1 MQRNNILIWA
11 KANLSSTTL
20 NMSDSLTRPMTFR
33 STFLAQ
39 KLQCTFLFIISHLS
53 VRIHLVCL
61 LLLLMMVNENV
72 SSWSVPNQ
80 AKSFLFSWLPSWV
93 TDGVLSRL
101 VPFCLFGDVGILSN
115 VATTFEHSVHHV
127 HPLFFDESTTMSYC
141 FTLVNHSHRS

>member
-33 STFLAQ
+33 STFFAQ

-93 TDGVLSRL
+93 TVS
-101 VPFCLFGDVGILSN
+101 PFKTCALCLFGDVGILSN

-127 HPLFFDESTTMSYC
+127 HPLFFDESTTISNC
-141 FTLVNHSHRS
+141 FKLVNHSHRS